1 MWLTLLLLLPTAL
14 RLSLAEPPQE
24 RVPLFRLIQL
34 GPWGSG
40 ANDTTGSPC
49 QGLFATGATTLNLAN
64 RSLEHLPVSGTALG
78 QGDIAD
84 AAFAPLASLEVL
96 DLSGTLLKQVQPRW
110 MGDLPKLT
118 SLYLRKMP
126 MLRSLEGDIF
136 KMTSDLQQLDCQ
148 DSLALTSV
156 QTHIFQDTPRL
167 QLLLLQNCN
176 LSSFPPWTLHSS
188 QVLSINLFGNP
199 LTCSC
204 ELSWLLMDVNRTI
217 LSRAADTV
225 CAPAAGSPGAFPAPL
240 ALSQLP
246 SVCPGDQSTTLRD
259 SSPPSSAGS
268 THAPSTP
275 GPFTPLLSTAPSSQ
289 AVTKA
294 PSHPVRTPSRAG
306 GAGAAAS
313 TTVSTAG
320 PRNSSAAS
328 PAWTEHEPT
337 ASHVLDPNISAA
349 SLPPTTS
356 KHRGLL
362 PASRNPLSIPR
373 HYRTTQATPQAPHPS
388 PSEDGIPV
396 LVLDDYSEEE
406 EEEEEGKGE
415 KVSAPPQGVACD
427 YHPCKH
433 LQTPCAELQRR
444 LKCQCPGFSQEDT
457 IPDPPKLQGVSE
469 ITDTSALVRWCAPNS
484 VVRSY
489 QVRYSAEGWP
499 GNQSAVGDIYATA
512 RHECVF
518 RYNFSLNDN
527 EKPRIRVIGHKL

>member
-1 MWLTLLLLLPTAL
+1 
-14 RLSLAEPPQE
+14 
-24 RVPLFRLIQL
+24 
-34 GPWGSG
+34 
-40 ANDTTGSPC
+40 
-49 QGLFATGATTLNLAN
+49 
-64 RSLEHLPVSGTALG
+64 
-78 QGDIAD
+78 
-84 AAFAPLASLEVL
+84 
-96 DLSGTLLKQVQPRW
+96 
-110 MGDLPKLT
+110 
-118 SLYLRKMP
+118 MP

-136 KMTSDLQQLDCQ
+136 KINSDLQQLDCQ

-167 QLLLLQNCN
+167 RLLLLQNCN

-225 CAPAAGSPGAFPAPL
+225 CAPPGAGSPVAFPGPL

-246 SVCPGDQSTTLRD
+246 SVCPRDQSTTLRD

-275 GPFTPLLSTAPSSQ
+275 GPFSPLLSTAPSSQ

-294 PSHPVRTPSRAG
+294 PSHPVGTPSRAV
-306 GAGAAAS
+306 GAGASAS

-328 PAWTEHEPT
+328 PALTEHAPT
-337 ASHVLDPNISAA
+337 SSHVLDPISAA
-349 SLPPTTS
+349 SLPPTS
-356 KHRGLL
+356 KQRGLL
-362 PASRNPLSIPR
+362 PASRNPLSSPR
-373 HYRTTQATPQAPHPS
+373 HYRTTQATPQAPRAS

-396 LVLDDYSEEE
+396 LVVDDSSEEEEE
-406 EEEEEGKGE
+406 EEEEEGKRE

-427 YHPCKH
+427 YHPCQH

-444 LKCQCPGFSQEDT
+444 LKCQCPGFSQEDAV
-457 IPDPPKLQGVSE
+457 PDPPKLQGVSE

-489 QVRYSAEGWP
+489 RVRYSAEGRP
-499 GNQSAVGDIYATA
+499 GNRSAVGDIYATA
-512 RHECVF
+512 RQHPLYGLSPGTTYRVCVQAANRAGLSRPQASGRRGPCASF
-518 RYNFSLNDN
+518 TT
-527 EKPRIRVIGHKL
+527 KPSFLLIFAGLSAAGGLLLVSTLVLSACLCRRARRQCSRAHLVAYKNPAFDHPLKLQTFT